1 MIEPQPNPETVEA
14 LLDTTWRL
22 AGAETARTDAL
33 DRKAATV
40 ASFVSLVAALTAT
53 VGLGFVNKFETWWGL
68 GVFLAGLA
76 ALLGSV
82 VSAIRALWP
91 REYLTLGI
99 AYLNR
104 FPTWQE
110 IRKTPEQVRGE
121 TMRTL
126 VEAIARERSTTNEK
140 LRWLRWSFKLL
151 LVGLAIVAAE
161 SATLAVEEVR
171 Q

>member
-1 MIEPQPNPETVEA
+1 MVEPQPNPETVEA

-22 AGAETARTDAL
+22 ATAETARTDAL

-40 ASFVSLVAALTAT
+40 ATFTSLVAALTAT
-53 VGLGFVNKFETWWGL
+53 VGLGFVHEFKTWWAFC
-68 GVFLAGLA
+68 VFLAGLA

-82 VSAIRALWP
+82 FSAIRALWP

-99 AYLNR
+99 AYISR

-110 IRKTPEQVRGE
+110 IRKPPEQVRGE

-126 VEAIARERSTTNEK
+126 VEAIARERSTTDEK
-140 LRWLRWSFKLL
+140 LNWLRWSFKLL
-151 LVGLAIVAAE
+151 LFGLALVTAE
-161 SATLAVEEVR
+161 GATLAVEEVR
-171 Q
+171 K

>member
-33 DRKAATV
+33 DRKAATI

-53 VGLGFVNKFETWWGL
+53 VGLGFVK
-68 GVFLAGLA
+68 
-76 ALLGSV
+76 
-82 VSAIRALWP
+82 
-91 REYLTLGI
+91 
-99 AYLNR
+99 
-104 FPTWQE
+104 QE

>member
-14 LLDTTWRL
+14 LLDTTRRL

-53 VGLGFVNKFETWWGL
+53 VGL
-68 GVFLAGLA
+68 
-76 ALLGSV
+76 
-82 VSAIRALWP
+82 
-91 REYLTLGI
+91 
-99 AYLNR
+99 
-104 FPTWQE
+104 PTWQE